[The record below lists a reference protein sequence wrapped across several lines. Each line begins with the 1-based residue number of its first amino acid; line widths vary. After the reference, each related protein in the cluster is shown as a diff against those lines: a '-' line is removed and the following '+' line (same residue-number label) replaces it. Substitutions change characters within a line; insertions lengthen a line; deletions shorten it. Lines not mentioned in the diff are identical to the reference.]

1 MAIHL
6 TQTSSTELLQ
16 LIIIIIIK
24 CIYRASFPYG
34 SKTLYSWQV
43 NNKIIK
49 IITNIKLLSKKKY
62 YYYYCLKEEY
72 YNMISNLEMC
82 TSLLILGY
90 KMFPNNFKSIFY
102 MLHYT
107 FKPVFKIVFHS
118 VLEWFILSMICL

>member
-1 MAIHL
+1 MINKRRITL
-6 TQTSSTELLQ
+6 PVVYSRPFV
-16 LIIIIIIK
+16 IIIIIK

-72 YNMISNLEMC
+72 YN
-82 TSLLILGY
+82 
-90 KMFPNNFKSIFY
+90 KK
-102 MLHYT
+102 
-107 FKPVFKIVFHS
+107 
-118 VLEWFILSMICL
+118 